1 MGWDESQLLVRGLS
15 GDQGPG
21 NALMV
26 TLEHQHVTDVFCE
39 FGEKTVRAETVAKNV
54 IEQVRR
60 YVASGAAV
68 GEHLADQIMLLFAL
82 AGSGRFTTNWVSKHA
97 MTNAAVIERF
107 LPVAIS
113 FEEDGALSVCMIQA
127 K

>member
-21 NALMV
+21 NALLI
-26 TLEHQHVTDVFCE
+26 TLEHQHVTDVFCG
-39 FGEKTVRAETVAKNV
+39 FGEKMVRAEAVAKAA
-54 IEQVRR
+54 IAEVRQ

-68 GEHLADQIMLLFAL
+68 AEHLADQIMLPFAL
-82 AGSGRFTTNWVSKHA
+82 AGGGRFTTSCVSKHA
-97 MTNAAVIERF
+97 TTNAEVIARF

-113 FEEDGALSVCMIQA
+113 FEEDGTSNTCVIEAR
-127 K
+127 